1 VWYAVAMAQAID
13 MEAIRKLTPAQRI
26 ALIEQIW
33 DTLAEEDAEVPV
45 SEAAMAEMERR
56 AKELRENPESGVSHD
71 EVVKWLR
78 SKKWR

>member
-1 VWYAVAMAQAID
+1 MAQAID

-56 AKELRENPESGVSHD
+56 ARELASDPSKAASQDEVKRRLRELR
-71 EVVKWLR
+71 R
-78 SKKWR
+78 I